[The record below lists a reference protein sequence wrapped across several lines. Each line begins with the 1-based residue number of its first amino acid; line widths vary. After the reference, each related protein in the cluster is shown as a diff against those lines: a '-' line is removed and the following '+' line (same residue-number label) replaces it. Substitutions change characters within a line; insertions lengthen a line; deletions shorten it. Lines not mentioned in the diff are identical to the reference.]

1 MKKQF
6 FYAFCIAAI
15 AMSCT
20 RNEQEMTSDL
30 IQSDRDN
37 KELAAPGTVS
47 ADTTGI
53 STMNIND
60 GREVLQSGNP
70 LIDWDKKIIKNAH
83 VTLELKDYNAYN
95 AALHN
100 KLKSYG
106 AYVAQEQ
113 QTQSDDQIANILSVK
128 VPVDKFDD
136 LMNSLSGDGIKVLEK
151 TVSTED
157 VTGQVVDT
165 RARIEA
171 KKEIRAR
178 YIELLKQSKSMK
190 DILEVQREIN
200 GIQEDIESA
209 TGRVSYLTNSS
220 SYSTINLRY
229 YQFLNGADEQTLQP
243 GFMSKIADAF
253 KNGGSL
259 VSGILLFLVSIW
271 PLLAGGLLVFIYWK
285 KLRVKKQ
292 VAHVPTLNPNAQ
304 VSDTTGA

>member
-136 LMNSLSGDGIKVLEK
+136 LMNSL
-151 TVSTED
+151 
-157 VTGQVVDT
+157 
-165 RARIEA
+165 
-171 KKEIRAR
+171 
-178 YIELLKQSKSMK
+178 
-190 DILEVQREIN
+190 
-200 GIQEDIESA
+200 
-209 TGRVSYLTNSS
+209 
-220 SYSTINLRY
+220 
-229 YQFLNGADEQTLQP
+229 
-243 GFMSKIADAF
+243 
-253 KNGGSL
+253 
-259 VSGILLFLVSIW
+259 
-271 PLLAGGLLVFIYWK
+271 
-285 KLRVKKQ
+285 
-292 VAHVPTLNPNAQ
+292 
-304 VSDTTGA
+304 